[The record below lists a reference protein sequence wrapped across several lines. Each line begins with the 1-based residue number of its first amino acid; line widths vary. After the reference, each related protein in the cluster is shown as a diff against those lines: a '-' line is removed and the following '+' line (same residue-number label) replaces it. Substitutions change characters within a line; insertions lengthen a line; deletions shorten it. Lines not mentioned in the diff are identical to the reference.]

1 MVETA
6 AQTSRKLRNNEEEI
20 KKTQTDLT
28 GMSNYNTDSEN
39 YPGWGD
45 RLDFTEETMRH
56 LEDASVEAICI
67 SRSSRETEPVGDR

>member
-1 MVETA
+1 MAETA
-6 AQTSRKLRNNEEEI
+6 AQTSRKLRNNEEEV

-28 GMSNYNTDSEN
+28 GMSNYNIDGEN
-39 YPGWGD
+39 YAGWGN

-67 SRSSRETEPVGDR
+67 SRASREMEPVGDR